1 MGIQIVGFEELVEI
15 LQILITDENF
25 LADNACYS
33 KRVFLLGPSHHKY
46 LPGCA
51 LSNFDHYSTPLGS
64 LTLDKDTISSLRATQ
79 RFEQMSATTDTDE
92 HSLEMH
98 LPYIHLML
106 EKQFGKDNMPP
117 LVPILVGS
125 TNAQKEKEYGNLLA
139 PYLADPQNCFV
150 VSSDFCH
157 WGLRFQYTFY
167 MPDAASEPSNGY
179 FLSSKSKSPSAPTIA
194 GSIARIDR
202 MAMAAIESGSHDAF
216 LQNLQQTGNTV
227 CGRHPIGVI
236 MAALETLREKG
247 TIAQDAGFFKFL
259 RYERSSD
266 CERVKDSSVSY
277 VSGYAA
283 V

>member
-1 MGIQIVGFEELVEI
+1 M
-15 LQILITDENF
+15 
-25 LADNACYS
+25 S
-33 KRVFLLGPSHHKY
+33 PS
-46 LPGCA
+46 
-51 LSNFDHYSTPLGS
+51 
-64 LTLDKDTISSLRATQ
+64 
-79 RFEQMSATTDTDE
+79 TDTQE

-106 EKQFGKDNMPP
+106 EKQFGRDSMPP
-117 LVPILVGS
+117 LTPILVGS
-125 TNAQKEKEYGNLLA
+125 TNAQKEKEYGQVLA

-167 MPDAASEPSNGY
+167 MPDAASEPSDGY
-179 FLSSKSKSPSAPTIA
+179 SLGPKDKAPAAPTIA
-194 GSIARIDR
+194 GSIARVDR

-216 LQNLQQTGNTV
+216 LENLHETGNTV

-236 MAALETLREKG
+236 MAALETLRQEGK
-247 TIAQDAGFFKFL
+247 IAKDRGFFKFL

-266 CERVKDSSVSY
+266 CEKVRDSSVSY
-277 VSGYAA
+277 VSGYAM